1 MSQPQPSAECLHLM
15 ERLAAFPYL
24 AQSEPYSSAVKSA
37 HDLIASAS
45 AAARLL
51 FPELLPEWK

>member
-1 MSQPQPSAECLHLM
+1 M
-15 ERLAAFPYL
+15 ERLPAFPYL

-37 HDLIASAS
+37 HDLMAADS

-51 FPELLPEWK
+51 CPELLPEWK